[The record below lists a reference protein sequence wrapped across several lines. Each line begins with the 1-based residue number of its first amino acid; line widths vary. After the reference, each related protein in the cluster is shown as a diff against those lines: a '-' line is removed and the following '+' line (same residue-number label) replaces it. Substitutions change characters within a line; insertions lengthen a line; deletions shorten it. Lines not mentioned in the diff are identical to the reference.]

1 MNTVM
6 DATAQT
12 IELST
17 GYMLSQLTR
26 ADFQTLVLERTAD
39 YFQASCAL
47 DVQAG
52 ISVEE
57 QTGIDARRTAFGTP
71 PAMYYSI
78 MHGTDV
84 VGWCHLQQS
93 DPDTLTMRNTAI
105 DPAHR
110 RKGLYTALLPI
121 VISHARSEGYQ
132 RIVSTHHA
140 SNNAV
145 IIPKLKAGF
154 IITGLN
160 INEKYGAMITL
171 TYYVY
176 EGRLRCAQERIGHV
190 PHQ

>member
-1 MNTVM
+1 MNPEEH
-6 DATAQT
+6 T
-12 IELST
+12 ITLGTYYQLSRMSEVDFRSLVDERSAVYFRASSPSDVEA
-17 GYMLSQLTR
+17 GLTIR
-26 ADFQTLVLERTAD
+26 ERERID
-39 YFQASCAL
+39 YRS
-47 DVQAG
+47 
-52 ISVEE
+52 S
-57 QTGIDARRTAFGTP
+57 AFGERDT
-71 PAMYYSI
+71 MYWAIVHRSDI
-78 MHGTDV
+78 
-84 VGWCHLQQS
+84 VGWSQWQQT
-93 DPDTLTMRNTAI
+93 DTDILTMRNTAI

-110 RKGLYTALLPI
+110 RKGLYTALLPV
-121 VISHARSEGYQ
+121 VINHARSEGYQ

-190 PHQ
+190 PRSR

>member
-1 MNTVM
+1 MNPETHAITLWQQYLMVP
-6 DATAQT
+6 
-12 IELST
+12 ISE
-17 GYMLSQLTR
+17 
-26 ADFQTLVLERTAD
+26 ADFRSLLAERSAQ
-39 YFQASCAL
+39 YFDASSVF

-52 ISVEE
+52 LTVRERE
-57 QTGIDARRTAFGTP
+57 RIDIRSSAFGEHDTRYW
-71 PAMYYSI
+71 AI
-78 MHGTDV
+78 VHGSDI
-84 VGWCHLQQS
+84 VGWSQWQQT
-93 DPDTLTMRNTAI
+93 DTDTLTMRNTAI

-110 RKGLYTALLPI
+110 RKGLYTALLPV
-121 VISHARSEGYQ
+121 VINHARVEGYQ

-176 EGRLRCAQERIGHV
+176 ERRLRCAQERIGHV
-190 PHQ
+190 PRSR